1 MFLYRKHTHTYVCVC
16 GRRERKFALPRS
28 LSLSVTR
35 GKKKAQKNDDSAS
48 AQLVSAA
55 ILILTGNDY
64 DDFFWGAVACWDRS
78 PRGWFLAPKAGCALS
93 TANSGSASGGRVEND
108 VFSRDFSLIWGRFF
122 FLLNFS
128 SLLNSGI
135 FFVTFSRTEKRHPHL
150 PHALFRGGDTH
161 NLRHRVEPG
170 STISSGSTEEGQ
182 TNSTDTHTHTLDA
195 RNMVHRNPPLP
206 YPFEPNCSAA
216 EPVESSTNFC
226 SCSCC

>member
-1 MFLYRKHTHTYVCVC
+1 M
-16 GRRERKFALPRS
+16 G
-28 LSLSVTR
+28 SV
-35 GKKKAQKNDDSAS
+35 
-48 AQLVSAA
+48 
-55 ILILTGNDY
+55 
-64 DDFFWGAVACWDRS
+64 FFV
-78 PRGWFLAPKAGCALS
+78 
-93 TANSGSASGGRVEND
+93 
-108 VFSRDFSLIWGRFF
+108 
-122 FLLNFS
+122 LNFS

-226 SCSCC
+226 SCSCCGHTLGFTLFRFVLRRGPRLLAKGERKKKTPPPRE